1 MDDRQSILSKVYQIM
16 PCVVLVILNGN
27 KQIVI
32 LIIDQKADYSNIGL
46 RTGLDLSIYIEVVPV

>member
-1 MDDRQSILSKVYQIM
+1 M